1 MTFAKPTF
9 AVALLFSLFVPV
21 FAFGADS
28 ASTAVVA
35 SMRRIEARP
44 DFQFRVVLDSD
55 ADDGRVPPE
64 NAYYLSAYQV
74 TNRQYAEFVAATGR
88 KTPRYWKNGAYPTG
102 KAEHPVVEV
111 SYDDAVAYCAWLSE
125 RTPGWTFRLPTE
137 AEWENAA
144 AGEFYDDFS
153 VKYPNGPQTPR
164 YDADS
169 GELVTSFNFNGVITA
184 KLLRERGADAVVRYV
199 KGPFAGTS
207 ETLGECVSL
216 NANGGVSNWAS
227 HGRAANRGAFLQT
240 DLFAELSANG
250 GQTSEVG
257 AYPPNSLGL
266 YDMAGNA
273 WDLTSSQIIA
283 TNGLERGVLCYA
295 VRGGSWYATARSCA
309 FSYRGEGRK
318 NFPSS
323 TVGFRVAADAPD
335 APDAPR

>member
-1 MTFAKPTF
+1 
-9 AVALLFSLFVPV
+9 
-21 FAFGADS
+21 
-28 ASTAVVA
+28 
-35 SMRRIEARP
+35 
-44 DFQFRVVLDSD
+44 
-55 ADDGRVPPE
+55 
-64 NAYYLSAYQV
+64 
-74 TNRQYAEFVAATGR
+74 
-88 KTPRYWKNGAYPTG
+88 
-102 KAEHPVVEV
+102 
-111 SYDDAVAYCAWLSE
+111 
-125 RTPGWTFRLPTE
+125 
-137 AEWENAA
+137 
-144 AGEFYDDFS
+144 
-153 VKYPNGPQTPR
+153 
-164 YDADS
+164 
-169 GELVTSFNFNGVITA
+169 A
-184 KLLRERGADAVVRYV
+184 KLFRERGADAVVRYV